1 MPDIIAA
8 NEPILALILLGV
20 LFATFIFE
28 PYPPEVTATGMAAL
42 FIVLGLVDED
52 AVMGVFSNSAPI
64 TIAAMFIVS
73 GALIRTGVLDAIAN
87 LVIAQAR
94 KSKLLGIG
102 LFIAVTL
109 FASAF
114 VNNTP
119 VVLVLIPIVIRLAG
133 NIGLAPTRL
142 LIPLSYAAILGGTI
156 TLIGTSTNILVDGI
170 ARDNGMPGFSIFS
183 IAPVGLVTAAVG
195 GTVMMVL
202 SQFLLPDRGSS
213 DAGMSGSELPYL
225 SEVTILSAFEEID
238 LPLGEM
244 AAFGRPGVRVTGL
257 RRGGNIQRQRIKEEM
272 LRPGD
277 AVVVVAA
284 TSELLTLSETTGL
297 RVGLRRFVEVEAGE
311 TPRVVEAIV
320 TPSHG
325 TMGKRISDLALGR
338 RSGVRVLGAY
348 RHKHIAGADL
358 SSVRLRPADKLLL
371 EGSASALESLARS
384 DDVVSITTPGGRAFR
399 RRQAP
404 IAILALLGIVG
415 MAALGVMSIGLLAL
429 IGVAL
434 ILVLR
439 CIDADEA
446 WGSIDGAILV
456 LIFAM
461 LVIGAGLDQTGA
473 VELLV
478 TWLTPLL
485 EGMPPLL
492 TLAMIYL
499 VASVLTEIVTNN
511 AVAVVLTPLVI
522 SLASELG
529 VAPLPF
535 VVAVM
540 FAASASFATPIGY
553 QTNTLVYGAGN
564 YRFTDFLKIGVPM
577 NIIVGITSILM
588 ISIVFPLGE

>member
-1 MPDIIAA
+1 MPDIIAS
-8 NEPILALILLGV
+8 NEPIIALILLTV

-94 KSKLLGIG
+94 KSRLLGIA
-102 LFIAVTL
+102 LFIGVTL

-195 GTVMMVL
+195 GTVMMIL

-213 DAGMSGSELPYL
+213 DAGMNGSELPYL
-225 SEVTILSAFEEID
+225 SEVTILSAFEEIE

-244 AAFGRPGVRVTGL
+244 TAFGRPGVRVTGL
-257 RRGGNIQRQRIKEEM
+257 RRGGTILRQNIKEEI

-284 TSELLTLSETTGL
+284 TSELLTLSETAGL
-297 RVGLRRFVEVEAGE
+297 RVGLRRFVEVEPGE
-311 TPRVVEAIV
+311 TSRVVEAIV
-320 TPSHG
+320 TPSQG
-325 TMGKRISDLALGR
+325 TTGKRIADLALGR
-338 RSGVRVLGAY
+338 RSGVRVLGAH

-404 IAILALLGIVG
+404 IAILALLAIVG
-415 MAALGVMSIGLLAL
+415 LAALGVMSIGILAL

-522 SLASELG
+522 SLAAELG
-529 VAPLPF
+529 VEPLPF

-577 NIIVGITSILM
+577 NIIVGLTSILM
-588 ISIVFPLGE
+588 INIVFPLG

>member
-1 MPDIIAA
+1 MPDIIAS
-8 NEPILALILLGV
+8 NEPIIALILLTV

-94 KSKLLGIG
+94 KSRLLGIA
-102 LFIAVTL
+102 LFIGVTL

-195 GTVMMVL
+195 GTVMMIL

-213 DAGMSGSELPYL
+213 DAGMNGSELPYL
-225 SEVTILSAFEEID
+225 SEVTILSAFEEIE

-244 AAFGRPGVRVTGL
+244 TAFGRPGVRVTGL
-257 RRGGNIQRQRIKEEM
+257 RRGGTILRQNIKEEI

-277 AVVVVAA
+277 AVIVVAA
-284 TSELLTLSETTGL
+284 TSELLTLSETAGL
-297 RVGLRRFVEVEAGE
+297 RVGLRRFVEVEPGE
-311 TPRVVEAIV
+311 TSRVVEAIV
-320 TPSHG
+320 TPSQG
-325 TMGKRISDLALGR
+325 TTGKRIADLALGR
-338 RSGVRVLGAY
+338 RSGVRVLGAH

-404 IAILALLGIVG
+404 IAILALLAIVG
-415 MAALGVMSIGLLAL
+415 LAALGVMSIGILAL

-511 AVAVVLTPLVI
+511 AVAVVMTPLVI
-522 SLASELG
+522 SLAAELG
-529 VAPLPF
+529 VEPLPF

-577 NIIVGITSILM
+577 NIIVGLTSILM
-588 ISIVFPLGE
+588 ISIVFPLGG

>member
-1 MPDIIAA
+1 MPDIIAS
-8 NEPILALILLGV
+8 NEPIIALILLTV

-94 KSKLLGIG
+94 KSRLLGIA
-102 LFIAVTL
+102 LFIGVTL

-195 GTVMMVL
+195 GTVMMIL

-213 DAGMSGSELPYL
+213 DAGMNGSELPYL
-225 SEVTILSAFEEID
+225 SEVTILSAFEEIE

-244 AAFGRPGVRVTGL
+244 TAFGRPGVRVTGL
-257 RRGGNIQRQRIKEEM
+257 RRGGTILRQNIKEEI

-284 TSELLTLSETTGL
+284 TSELLTLSETAGL
-297 RVGLRRFVEVEAGE
+297 RVGLRRFVEVEPGE
-311 TPRVVEAIV
+311 TSRVVEAIV
-320 TPSHG
+320 TPSQG
-325 TMGKRISDLALGR
+325 TTGKRIADLALGR
-338 RSGVRVLGAY
+338 RSGVRVLGAH

-404 IAILALLGIVG
+404 IAILALLAIVG
-415 MAALGVMSIGLLAL
+415 LAALGVMSIGILAL

-511 AVAVVLTPLVI
+511 AVAVVMTPLVI
-522 SLASELG
+522 SLAAELG
-529 VAPLPF
+529 VEPLPF

-577 NIIVGITSILM
+577 NIIVGLTSILM
-588 ISIVFPLGE
+588 ISIVFPLG

>member
-1 MPDIIAA
+1 MPDIIAS
-8 NEPILALILLGV
+8 NEPIIALILLTV

-94 KSKLLGIG
+94 KSRLLGIA
-102 LFIAVTL
+102 LFIGVTL

-195 GTVMMVL
+195 GTVMMIL

-213 DAGMSGSELPYL
+213 DAGMNGSELPYL
-225 SEVTILSAFEEID
+225 SEVTILSAFEEIE

-244 AAFGRPGVRVTGL
+244 TAFGRPGVRVTGL
-257 RRGGNIQRQRIKEEM
+257 RRGGTILRQNIKEEI

-284 TSELLTLSETTGL
+284 TSELLTLSETAGL
-297 RVGLRRFVEVEAGE
+297 RVGLRRFVEVEPGE
-311 TPRVVEAIV
+311 TSRVVEAIV
-320 TPSHG
+320 TPSQG
-325 TMGKRISDLALGR
+325 TTGKRIADLALGR
-338 RSGVRVLGAY
+338 RSGVRVLGAH

-371 EGSASALESLARS
+371 EGSTSALESLARS

-404 IAILALLGIVG
+404 IAILALLAIVG
-415 MAALGVMSIGLLAL
+415 LAALGVMSIGILAL

-511 AVAVVLTPLVI
+511 AVAVVMTPLVI
-522 SLASELG
+522 SLAAELG
-529 VAPLPF
+529 VEPLPF

-577 NIIVGITSILM
+577 NIIVGLTSILM
-588 ISIVFPLGE
+588 ISIVFPLG